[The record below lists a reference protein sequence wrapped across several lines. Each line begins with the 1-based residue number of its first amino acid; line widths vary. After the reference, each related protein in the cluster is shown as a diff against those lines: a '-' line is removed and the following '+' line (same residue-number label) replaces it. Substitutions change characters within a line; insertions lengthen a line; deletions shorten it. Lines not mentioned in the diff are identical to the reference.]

1 MIKYYPILLLS
12 LLLFACGGGKT
23 TENNAVSDSSQKADT
38 TQTPTPG
45 SATDIDTASVGTDAM
60 PENNEDSVKLFIVNE
75 WQVQAVLAPGKD
87 NNVMDEQQK
96 EKMKKSSII
105 FKADGSQSM
114 NVELKDEKISE
125 EGRWRLT
132 KGGKEVAMISP
143 GGKERIFKIEQI
155 TKTELKLRAVL
166 DQSGIVLRAKNA
178 PSIGPLKK

>member
-12 LLLFACGGGKT
+12 LLLFACGGGAT
-23 TENNAVSDSSQKADT
+23 FENGGATDSSQKGDSVSQVPDT
-38 TQTPTPG
+38 TTSTDTVSTNEVTP
-45 SATDIDTASVGTDAM
+45 ATS
-60 PENNEDSVKLFIVNE
+60 EDSVKLFIVNE

-143 GGKERIFKIEQI
+143 GGKERVFEIEQI
-155 TKTELKLRAVL
+155 TRTELKLRAVL
-166 DQSGIVLRAKNA
+166 DQSGIVLRAKDA
-178 PSIGPLKK
+178 PPKGPLKK

>member
-1 MIKYYPILLLS
+1 MLLLS
-12 LLLFACGGGKT
+12 LLLFACGGGT
-23 TENNAVSDSSQKADT
+23 TSENGSALDSSQKEDSVSQVPKPNTTSADT
-38 TQTPTPG
+38 VSTNEVTP
-45 SATDIDTASVGTDAM
+45 AT
-60 PENNEDSVKLFIVNE
+60 NEDSVKLFIVNE

-143 GGKERIFKIEQI
+143 GGKERVFEIEQI
-155 TKTELKLRAVL
+155 TRTELKLRAVL
-166 DQSGIVLRAKNA
+166 DQSGIVLRAKDA
-178 PSIGPLKK
+178 PPKGPLKK